1 MTDPASPGAAPSYCS
16 TVLPPLAAFVAAG
29 LLAPLYSDEPFE
41 IGLTAWQAVVLWP
54 IGLLVVG
61 APVLVLLGVRTA
73 WMVRLGQAAIG
84 VVGVAS
90 MVAVARSDDAQAG
103 LAFMWGPLLGSG
115 AAAAVLAADVWL
127 RRARRGG
134 RR

>member
-1 MTDPASPGAAPSYCS
+1 MTDPASPGTGPSYWS

-29 LLAPLYSDEPFE
+29 LLAPLYSDERFE

-61 APVLVLLGVRTA
+61 GPVLLLLGVRTA
-73 WMVRLGQAAIG
+73 WLVRLGQIAIG

-90 MVAVARSDDAQAG
+90 MLAVARSDDAQAG
-103 LAFMWGPLLGSG
+103 LAFLWGPIFGSV
-115 AAAAVLAADVWL
+115 AAAAVLAADGWL
-127 RRARRGG
+127 RRPGQGG
-134 RR
+134 